1 MIGLGRMKLCD
12 NSVCQRPSD
21 SEDGADIIDVV
32 ILVTFQWKN
41 TDDFSLL
48 LNGSNR
54 SPDGEVDIPL
64 IHFRH
69 PVWEADP

>member
-1 MIGLGRMKLCD
+1 MIGLGRMKLGD
-12 NSVCQRPSD
+12 NSVCQRPPD
-21 SEDGADIIDVV
+21 SEDDADIIDVV
-32 ILVTFQWKN
+32 IPVTFQRKN
-41 TDDFSLL
+41 TDDLSLL

-64 IHFRH
+64 IHFHH

>member
-12 NSVCQRPSD
+12 NSVCQRPPD
-21 SEDGADIIDVV
+21 SEDGTDIIDVV
-32 ILVTFQWKN
+32 IPVTFHGEN
-41 TDDFSLL
+41 TDDLSLL
-48 LNGSNR
+48 LNWSNR